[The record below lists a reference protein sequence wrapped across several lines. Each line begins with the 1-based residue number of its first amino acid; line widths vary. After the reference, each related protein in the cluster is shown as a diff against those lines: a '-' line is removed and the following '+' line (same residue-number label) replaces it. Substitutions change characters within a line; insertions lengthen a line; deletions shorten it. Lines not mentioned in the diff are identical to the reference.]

1 MSYLHDDLEDDTRSN
16 AAYNA
21 QHRELTL
28 STGTI
33 LGIFLGLT
41 LLCAIFFG
49 FGYSMGTRARQAPTV
64 VSDATPDSSSTF
76 NNFSKPNAGAPAST
90 PTAKPSNTEVQ
101 APSASTHPAT
111 VETKP
116 VTPPAEPAPVVR
128 VTTPTPAASTASK
141 PAEAPPSRPTFS
153 SANEAGLTFVVQVA
167 AVSHQEDAEMLTTG
181 LRRKGYNVS
190 TRTEP
195 QDKLFHIQ
203 MGPFATKKDAEAMRQ
218 RLQGDGYNALIK

>member
-33 LGIFLGLT
+33 LGIFLGLA
-41 LLCAIFFG
+41 LLCAVFFG
-49 FGYSMGTRARQAPTV
+49 FGYSMGTRAHQAPTV
-64 VSDATPDSSSTF
+64 VSESTPEPGTF

-90 PTAKPSNTEVQ
+90 PTPQ
-101 APSASTHPAT
+101 ATTTTAI
-111 VETKP
+111 
-116 VTPPAEPAPVVR
+116 TPPAASHAAET
-128 VTTPTPAASTASK
+128 VTKPAASPPA
-141 PAEAPPSRPTFS
+141 AEAAPIVRVPVAAATATPAKPDTPPTRGPSP
-153 SANEAGLTFVVQVA
+153 ANEAGLTFVVQVA
-167 AVSHQEDAEMLTTG
+167 AVSHQEDADMLTNG

-203 MGPFATKKDAEAMRQ
+203 IGPFASKKDAEAMRQ
-218 RLQGDGYNALIK
+218 RLQTDGYNALIK